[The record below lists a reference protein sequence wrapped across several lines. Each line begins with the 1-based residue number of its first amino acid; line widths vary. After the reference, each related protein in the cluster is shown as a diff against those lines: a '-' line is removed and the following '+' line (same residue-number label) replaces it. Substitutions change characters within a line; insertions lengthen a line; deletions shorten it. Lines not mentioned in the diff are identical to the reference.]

1 MDATTFSET
10 TEDAMSVEL
19 ERLGSSKLLVA
30 LTDAELDEP
39 RVLRIAADG
48 EHAAARTFGAWA
60 DDETDEG
67 AREAFAELA
76 ARERDHYDRV
86 TDALDGGHDPDRADG
101 GAIHAE
107 LRSLETT
114 TARLGGLVG
123 RALVGERTHL
133 QVVSFFV
140 NEGNETRAELF
151 RELRADTNASRERAL
166 ELLEDV
172 CETDED
178 WGRAREATESVI
190 QRAYDEYAESLENL
204 GVDPKPIC

>member
-1 MDATTFSET
+1 MDATSFSET
-10 TEDAMSVEL
+10 LEDEMDVEL

-39 RVLRIAADG
+39 TVLRTAADG
-48 EHAAARTFGAWA
+48 EHAAARTFEAWA

-86 TDALDGGHDPDRADG
+86 TDALEGDHDGTPEDG
-101 GAIHAE
+101 AVHAE
-107 LRSLETT
+107 PRSLETT

-133 QVVSFFV
+133 QLVSFFV
-140 NEGNETRAELF
+140 NEGDETRAELF

-166 ELLEDV
+166 ELLADV

-178 WGRAREATESVI
+178 WGRAREAAESVI
-190 QRAYDEYAESLENL
+190 QRAYDEYADSLEGL